1 MPGFAL
7 RATEAYDIGVRNTM
21 NIRFFNTLSRRKDEF
36 HAIVDKK
43 VGLYTCGPTVY
54 DYAHIGNWRTYLFE
68 DVLRRTL
75 EYHGYDVKHV
85 MNITDVDDKTI
96 RGAMSRGVS
105 LDDYTRPFIE
115 AFYADRDTLNVL
127 PAHVYPRATEHIPEM
142 VALIKTLLD
151 KGIAYKSDDGSIYYD
166 ISKFP
171 GYGKLSHFRIEELK
185 AGARVRSDEYEKAEV
200 SDFALWKAW
209 DEADGDVYWETE
221 LGKGRPGWHIECSA
235 MSTKYLGQPFDIHT
249 GGVDNIF
256 PHHENE
262 IAQSEGATGIPFVN
276 YWMHSEHLLVDGRK
290 MSKSLGN
297 FYTLRDVVAKGYD
310 PIVFRYLV
318 LQAHY
323 RTKLNFTWKAMDG
336 ARAALDGLYEFM
348 GRLDKG
354 KPTGLDDWVER
365 ARTAFADALADDL
378 NTPVA
383 LASVFGLVKEVNARG
398 GGGSEVY
405 QAMLD
410 FDQVLGLRLAEGAK
424 VETAVVPSEILAL
437 VEEREKARKAR
448 DFTNADRIR
457 EAITQAGYI
466 VEDTPQGPR
475 VKPK

>member
-1 MPGFAL
+1 MSL
-7 RATEAYDIGVRNTM
+7 
-21 NIRFFNTLSRRKDEF
+21 RFFNTLTRSKDEF
-36 HAIVDKK
+36 EPIEDMK

-75 EYHGYDVKHV
+75 EYLGFEVKHV

-96 RGAMSRGVS
+96 RGAISKGVS
-105 LDDYTRPFIE
+105 LNEYTQPFIE
-115 AFYADRDTLNVL
+115 AFFADRDALNVL

-142 VALIKTLLD
+142 VALIKVLLE
-151 KGIAYKSDDGSIYYD
+151 KEIAYKSEDGSIYYD

-171 GYGKLSHFRIEELK
+171 DYGKLSHFKIDQLK
-185 AGARVRSDEYEKAEV
+185 AGARVKSDEYDKAEV

-209 DEADGDVYWETE
+209 DEADGPVFWETE

-262 IAQSEGATGIPFVN
+262 IAQSEGAAGKPFVN
-276 YWMHSEHLLVDGRK
+276 YWLHSEHLLVEGRK

-297 FYTLRDVVAKGYD
+297 FYTLRDIIAKGYD
-310 PIVFRYLV
+310 PMVFRYFV
-318 LQAHY
+318 LLAHY
-323 RTKLNFTWKAMDG
+323 RTKLNFTWKAMES
-336 ARAALDGLYEFM
+336 ARSALDGLYDFM
-348 GRLDKG
+348 QRLDKEN
-354 KPTGLDDWVER
+354 PTGLHGAVER
-365 ARTAFADALADDL
+365 AKTAFREALEDDL

-383 LASVFGLVKEVNARG
+383 LAAIFGLIKEVNAHG
-398 GGGSEVY
+398 CGGSEIY
-405 QAMLD
+405 EAMID
-410 FDQVLGLRLAEGAK
+410 FDRVLGLRLAEHAESEK
-424 VETAVVPSEILAL
+424 TEVPDNIRMLL
-437 VEEREKARKAR
+437 EEREKARKAR
-448 DFTNADRIR
+448 DFATADQIR
-457 EAITQAGYI
+457 ETIIAAGYI

-475 VKPK
+475 IRRR